1 LYVHAT
7 NTHTPIH
14 LVPASEIHA
23 NPANIHMYTHIHKY
37 TYANIHVHMKQI
49 HTPIHM
55 VPVSELHAN
64 ADADEIYTY
73 IYVCVYVYTRIH
85 AYIQATQTD
94 TAQTQTHIHIHYANT
109 HVHTHRYICIW
120 YNICVHATNTHSP
133 IRMVPASELHANV
146 DSDERQSIL
155 ACTHSPHASAAAPPA
170 GHRQ

>member
-1 LYVHAT
+1 
-7 NTHTPIH
+7 
-14 LVPASEIHA
+14 
-23 NPANIHMYTHIHKY
+23 
-37 TYANIHVHMKQI
+37 MKQI

-94 TAQTQTHIHIHYANT
+94 TAQTQTHIHIHNT

-120 YNICVHATNTHSP
+120 YNVCVHATNTHSP